1 MCRLMDLAFI
11 FQAMKR
17 ELEWSV
23 HLSLPAVL
31 IQLKSERC
39 YNLAR
44 LLYDHTMGL
53 ANMQVKYAVC
63 ENIDGLSSPV
73 FVKVTKF
80 SLQKLLSKWRP
91 ARSGPFRPSS
101 SYPKLKW
108 DAVVIWFG

>member
-73 FVKVTKF
+73 YVKVTKF
-80 SLQKLLSKWRP
+80 SLQKLLSK
-91 ARSGPFRPSS
+91 
-101 SYPKLKW
+101 
-108 DAVVIWFG
+108 

>member
-1 MCRLMDLAFI
+1 MFLNGFGFYFSIYLLFFLI

-53 ANMQVKYAVC
+53 ANMQVKC
-63 ENIDGLSSPV
+63 
-73 FVKVTKF
+73 
-80 SLQKLLSKWRP
+80 SL
-91 ARSGPFRPSS
+91 
-101 SYPKLKW
+101 
-108 DAVVIWFG
+108 

>member
-53 ANMQVKYAVC
+53 ASMQVKIAVC
-63 ENIDGLSSPV
+63 ENIDRLNNSV
-73 FVKVTKF
+73 YV
-80 SLQKLLSKWRP
+80 
-91 ARSGPFRPSS
+91 
-101 SYPKLKW
+101 
-108 DAVVIWFG
+108 